1 METYRLERDLPVVD
15 GYDLFVA
22 GGGPAGYSAAICA
35 ARMGAKV
42 LLAEMTGALGGMAT
56 SGQVTQLDTTSD
68 GERMLVG
75 GLMGEV
81 IRKLYGRGYI
91 DPYYS
96 FERFERMRNKYTP
109 FDPEGMKLLL
119 DELALEAGVEVRLF
133 TRVIDADVL
142 REDGQTRVRGVIL
155 SDVEGCHCLR
165 ARHYVDA
172 TGDAA
177 LAALCGLPCD
187 RAGTAEVPNI
197 MPPTL
202 CAAFSNIDWKDIPM
216 SDKGPA
222 MHGPMFRKAM
232 EEGFFS
238 QPDHLVPGIARNCS
252 DTACMNAGHVFGM
265 DALDARALSQGM
277 MTGRRQV
284 QEYAAYYRKYV
295 PGFEGLH
302 LVSTGALMG
311 VRESRR
317 IRGLYSLSFEDYK
330 VRRKFPDQ
338 IALYSKSIDVH
349 PYTLGDTEYKRFQE
363 EIRGLQYGQG
373 ESYGIP
379 YRILVPQGAK
389 NLWAAGRC
397 VSTDRKVNGSI
408 RVQPVAAMMGQAAG
422 TAAVLCGRSGAD
434 AAALDVSGLQA
445 ELRRAGAVLE

>member
-1 METYRLERDLPVVD
+1 MQTFRLERDLPIQD
-15 GYDLFVA
+15 GYDLLVA

-35 ARMGAKV
+35 ARMGARV

-56 SGQVTQLDTTSD
+56 GGLVTRLDTTSD
-68 GERMLVG
+68 GERMIVG

-81 IRKLYGRGYI
+81 IRKLYDRGYI
-91 DPYYS
+91 DPYYT
-96 FERFERMRNKYTP
+96 FERFERMRNMYTP

-119 DELALEAGVEVRLF
+119 DELALEAGVELRFF
-133 TRVIDADVL
+133 TRVVDVDL
-142 REDGQTRVRGVIL
+142 AREDGVARVRGVVL
-155 SDVEGCHCLR
+155 SDVEGLRCLR
-165 ARHYVDA
+165 AACYVDA

-177 LAALCGLPCD
+177 LTALCGLPCE
-187 RAGTAEVPNI
+187 RAGTPEVPGI

-202 CAAFSNIDWKDIPM
+202 CSFFSNIAWENIPLQ
-216 SDKGPA
+216 DKGPA

-232 EEGFFS
+232 EDGFFT
-238 QPDHLVPGIARNCS
+238 QKDYLVPGIARNCA
-252 DTACMNAGHVFGM
+252 DTGGMNAGHVFGM

-277 MTGRRQV
+277 VTGRRQV

-295 PGFEGLH
+295 PGFENLH
-302 LVSTGALMG
+302 LVNTGALMG
-311 VRESRR
+311 LRESRR
-317 IRGLYSLSFEDYK
+317 IKGLYTMTFEDYK
-330 VRRKFPDQ
+330 ARRKFPDR

-349 PYTLGDTEYKRFQE
+349 PYTLDRQEYERSQNDD
-363 EIRGLQYGQG
+363 RDQRYGPG

-379 YRILVPQGAK
+379 YRILVPQGVK

-408 RVQPVAAMMGQAAG
+408 RVQPAAAMMGQAAG

-434 AAALDVSGLQA
+434 AAAVDVPALQA
-445 ELRRAGAVLE
+445 ELRRAGVVLE